1 MSKEAAPEKKP
12 AGKAKK
18 IIMISVGALVLLGG
32 GVGAGLYAAGSA
44 HGTEEKEDPN
54 RPKLVERSEEH
65 AEEAEGEGGHGGKE
79 APPKVGTISVV
90 SDTQAVDPKKFEI
103 TYYPLEQN
111 FTSNLSDGAGFVQ
124 VGLSL
129 STYYDGKVIANLKR
143 QAVPIRSEILMIL
156 SEQDGIAL
164 STLQGKQMLQTRLTK
179 GINRVLREHEGF
191 GGIDNVYFTT
201 LVIQ

>member
-1 MSKEAAPEKKP
+1 MSKEAPAEKKP

-18 IIMISVGALVLLGG
+18 LILIGVGAVVLLGG
-32 GVGAGLYAAGSA
+32 GVGAGLYAAGATHS
-44 HGTEEKEDPN
+44 EEKKEDPN

-65 AEEAEGEGGHGGKE
+65 AEEAEGGGHGAKE
-79 APPKVGTISVV
+79 APPKVGTVPV
-90 SDTQAVDPKKFEI
+90 LSDTQEVDPKKFEI

-111 FTSNLSDGAGFVQ
+111 FTSNLADGAGFVQ

-129 STYYDGKVIANLKR
+129 ATYYDGKVIANFKR

-156 SEQDGIAL
+156 SEQDGVAL
-164 STLQGKQMLQTRLTK
+164 STLQGKQMLQARLSK